1 MSNKSQL
8 VNTSPTTP
16 FSPEERAI
24 QLLNSYGIAKGTID
38 VTDNSIHITGVTHD
52 DKKVTFSKE
61 LSGGLLKQSM
71 TEYVSESFDSRVE
84 QAKSL
89 YKQGYTQKRIAG
101 IMGVSQKTVSNYI
114 NS

>member
-1 MSNKSQL
+1 MSKKSQIVS
-8 VNTSPTTP
+8 VNTIEP
-16 FSPEERAI
+16 FSPEEKAI
-24 QLLNSYGIAKGTID
+24 QLLDSYGIAKGTID
-38 VTDNSIHITGVTHD
+38 VTDSSIHITGVTHD
-52 DKKVTFSKE
+52 NKVTFSKE

-71 TEYVSESFDSRVE
+71 TEYVTESFASRVE

-114 NS
+114 NN